1 MTDIQLARFSN
12 VHSQGERLAAEMGVP
27 LGAYQKMTAEELF
40 LVMSSPALGGPFAT
54 DPGISVDQGL
64 IAAIV
69 KCSPGQGPYLHA
81 HYKTL
86 ESFICLQGQFHINW
100 GDEGEHEALLD
111 TFDTIAVPR
120 GVVRSFTSASKEGDA
135 YILAFIR
142 GDTPEDFA
150 DVAMTTAAAEDL
162 DTSFGSGTAEK
173 IKEIGWR
180 FDAGIETPNVQVSPA
195 EMETHIARFADLEPT
210 SRNGVER
217 FAVMYPDSTR
227 AAISGDPGELAQIF
241 RLSKDGA
248 ISPYARTRTKETL
261 MCLTGN
267 VTLQLG
273 DDAGEQHELEPW
285 DAVSMA
291 PGVARSCRNAGET
304 PAMLLS
310 LVIGNEDEVFDDVSE
325 V

>member
-1 MTDIQLARFSN
+1 MSDIQLARFSD

-81 HYKTL
+81 HYNTL
-86 ESFICLQGQFHINW
+86 ESFICLQGKFHINW
-100 GDEGEHEALLD
+100 GDKGEHEALLD

-120 GVVRSFTSASKEGDA
+120 GVVRSFTSASEAGDA

-150 DVAMTTAAAEDL
+150 DVAMTTAAADDL
-162 DTSFGSGTAEK
+162 DTRFGSGTADK
-173 IKEIGWR
+173 IKNIGWR
-180 FDAGIETPNVQVSPA
+180 FDAGVETPNVQVSPA
-195 EMETHIARFADLEPT
+195 EMETHIARFTDLAPA

-217 FAVMYPDSTR
+217 FAVMHPDNSQ
-227 AAISGDPGELAQIF
+227 AAISGDPGEVAQIF
-241 RLSKDGA
+241 RLSPDSA
-248 ISPYARTRTKETL
+248 VPPYARTRTKETL
-261 MCLTGN
+261 MCLGGK
-267 VTLQLG
+267 VSMQWG
-273 DDAGEQHELEPW
+273 EDGGEQHDMEPW
-285 DAVSMA
+285 DTVSLP
-291 PGVARSCRNAGET
+291 PGVTRRFSNAGDT

-310 LVIGNEDEVFDDVSE
+310 LVIGNEDEAFDDVSE

>member
-1 MTDIQLARFSN
+1 MSDIQLARFQD

-81 HYKTL
+81 HYNTL
-86 ESFICLQGQFHINW
+86 ESFICLSGKFHITW
-100 GDEGEHEALLD
+100 GDEGEHSALLD

-120 GVVRSFTSASKEGDA
+120 GVVRSFASAEANGDA
-135 YILAFIR
+135 HILAFIR

-162 DTSFGSGTAEK
+162 DASFGSGTADK
-173 IKEIGWR
+173 IKDIGWR
-180 FDAGIETPNVQVSPA
+180 FDAGVETPNVQISPE
-195 EMETHIARFADLEPT
+195 EMEQHIARFADIAPS
-210 SRNGVER
+210 SRDGVDR
-217 FAVMYPDSTR
+217 YAVMHPNAGQAT
-227 AAISGDPGELAQIF
+227 ISGDPGELAQVF
-241 RLSKDGA
+241 SLSSG
-248 ISPYARTRTKETL
+248 SGVPRYERSRTKETL
-261 MCLTGN
+261 MCMEGSIAMGWGANADEAHL
-267 VTLQLG
+267 
-273 DDAGEQHELEPW
+273 LEPW
-285 DAVSMA
+285 DAVSLP
-291 PGVARSCRNAGET
+291 PGVARSFANAGDT
-304 PAMLLS
+304 PAKMLS
-310 LVIGNEDEVFDDVSE
+310 LVIGNEDEAFDDVTE